1 MNRSEAKKR
10 EADREQFQKGF
21 PGCRF
26 RGATVIADDSPA
38 EGEGFEPSVPPARVA
53 LIATRRRIGKIP

>member
-1 MNRSEAKKR
+1 MSRSEAKKR

-26 RGATVIADDSPA
+26 RGATVIADDSPVEEA
-38 EGEGFEPSVPPARVA
+38 VRSELVSPC
-53 LIATRRRIGKIP
+53 

>member
-1 MNRSEAKKR
+1 MSRSVAKKR

-38 EGEGFEPSVPPARVA
+38 EQRGFEPLVTREYRWPVLTT
-53 LIATRRRIGKIP
+53 LIDL